1 MSGDAPEDRTGNSA
15 EHYFVEQPDVRS
27 EPRQIQAQVRWQ
39 KLVFTTDR
47 GVFSREKVDRGSRML
62 IETAQASEGDEIL
75 DLGCGW
81 GLMGIVAART
91 WPDAKVT
98 MVDLNE
104 RACDLARANAT
115 ANDAGQVEIVCGDAV
130 ETLADRSF
138 DAILCNPPV
147 SAGRVAVLRL
157 MDYAAGHLKPG
168 GAFWMVAAT
177 RKGAKSLAKRLAER
191 FECVEEVALG
201 SGFRVYKATE
211 PTQGG
216 TEQ

>member
-1 MSGDAPEDRTGNSA
+1 MNNDATDDRADNSA
-15 EHYFVEQPDVRS
+15 EHYFTAQPDIPS
-27 EPRQIQAQVRWQ
+27 EPWQIQAQVRWQ
-39 KLVFTTDR
+39 KLAFTTDK

-62 IETAQASEGDEIL
+62 IETAQASDRDEIL

-81 GLMGIVAART
+81 GVVGIVAARI
-91 WPDAKVT
+91 WPNAKVT
-98 MVDLNE
+98 MVDINQ
-104 RACDLARANAT
+104 RACDLARANAD
-115 ANDAGQVEIVCGDAV
+115 ANDVGQVEVVCGDAV
-130 ETLADRSF
+130 EVLADRSF

-147 SAGRVAVLRL
+147 SAGRAVVVRL

-177 RKGAKSLAKRLAER
+177 RKGAKSLAKRLEER
-191 FECVEEVALG
+191 FVRVVEAKLG
-201 SGFRVYKATE
+201 SGFRVYKVIE

>member
-1 MSGDAPEDRTGNSA
+1 MSSDTPGNWVGNSA
-15 EHYFVEQPDVRS
+15 EHYFAEKPDVRS
-27 EPRQIQAQVRWQ
+27 EPKQIQAQVRWL
-39 KLVFTTDR
+39 KLAFTTDR

-62 IETAQASEGDEIL
+62 IETAQASDRDEIL

-81 GLMGIVAART
+81 GVVGIVAART

-98 MVDLNE
+98 MVDINE
-104 RACDLARANAT
+104 RACDLTRANAA
-115 ANDAGQVEIVCGDAV
+115 ANDVGQVEIVCGDAV
-130 ETLADRSF
+130 EALADRSF
-138 DAILCNPPV
+138 DTILCNPPV
-147 SAGRVAVLRL
+147 SAGRAVVVRL

-177 RKGAKSLAKRLAER
+177 RKGAKSLAKRLEER
-191 FECVEEVALG
+191 FVHVVEAELG

-211 PTQGG
+211 PIQGG